1 MWPQDSLTRIHC
13 RQLAAARRTEL
24 VVLLDDSE
32 VRRAVG
38 TPLVRAFSGARAS
51 RRTGS
56 RLVVRGQGGCKAP
69 DVPTPIDGRTPRTQR
84 TTANLP
90 LRGSAASSVLKGERD

>member
-56 RLVVRGQGGCKAP
+56 RLVVRRRCKAP
-69 DVPTPIDGRTPRTQR
+69 DEPTPIGGRTPRTQR

-90 LRGSAASSVLKGERD
+90 LRGSAASSVLKGE